1 MKRKN
6 YISEDNYIRL
16 MQQGDEKAF
25 LYFLEKDGWIVKS
38 LIRKKMVYCPEEQED
53 CMNEVFLAIW
63 QNVRTYS
70 PHKSSFPTW
79 VAAVTRYQIFNYLR
93 YMQKNSSRYQKESLD
108 ELKVANECRELNE
121 YYDKEVFREL
131 LQDLDERDQRIFTK
145 LFQEQLSYEE
155 ICEDMKISREQL
167 YNYISRGKKK
177 LRKKLTEGGK

>member
-1 MKRKN
+1 
-6 YISEDNYIRL
+6 
-16 MQQGDEKAF
+16 
-25 LYFLEKDGWIVKS
+25 
-38 LIRKKMVYCPEEQED
+38 
-53 CMNEVFLAIW
+53 MNEVFLAIW

-79 VAAVTRYQIFNYLR
+79 VAAVTRYQ
-93 YMQKNSSRYQKESLD
+93 KESLD
-108 ELKVANECRELNE
+108 VLKVANECRELNE